1 MLIFNI
7 ILLSGQTHQDW
18 STGGHQGYE
27 RHRGKIS
34 FIFVGGGR
42 GVGAYKSISCGGW
55 GMNFTSTWYLYCNI
69 IGGRVLDLEGEGG
82 GGAARVLDWGE
93 GGGGG
98 VTPNISTVY

>member
-34 FIFVGGGR
+34 FIFVRGGGR

-55 GMNFTSTWYLYCNI
+55 GMNFTFTCMVSVLQHYCYFF
-69 IGGRVLDLEGEGG
+69 GGGGGGGARVLDL
-82 GGAARVLDWGE
+82 

-98 VTPNISTVY
+98 GGG